1 MIMSKINVR
10 ENRRDNQEWC
20 NSETLAT
27 LGTQSR
33 MANSETLAT
42 LGTQSRMVLFRD
54 TGNIGYTIENGAI
67 QRHWQH
73 WVRKKKTTLE
83 NITQHRKGNMI

>member
-10 ENRRDNQEWC
+10 ENRRDNQEWY
-20 NSETLAT
+20 
-27 LGTQSR
+27 
-33 MANSETLAT
+33 NSETLAT
-42 LGTQSRMVLFRD
+42 LGTQSRMVQFRD

-73 WVRKKKTTLE
+73 WVRTKKTTLE
-83 NITQHRKGNMI
+83 NTTQHRKVNMI